1 MDFVPKRAEKPFLLV
16 VYQISIERTKNILK
30 GKAAYSYPLP
40 ESGSAALW
48 IERLLDY
55 FAVPAVC
62 LATKSQVSVNESFWK

>member
-48 IERLLDY
+48 IVRLY
-55 FAVPAVC
+55 
-62 LATKSQVSVNESFWK
+62 